1 MCVHVCVC
9 MCMYVY
15 ACVVYMCVCMFVHV
29 YQCVYMCNTSCHSEK
44 LKEQLD
50 AALDEKRKLRLII
63 HKYEAEFLEQHGR

>member
-1 MCVHVCVC
+1 M
-9 MCMYVY
+9 
-15 ACVVYMCVCMFVHV
+15 YMCVCTCMRVLYNYMCVCVFVHV
-29 YQCVYMCNTSCHSEK
+29 YQCLYMCNTSCYSEK